1 MKKLAL
7 AAFAAAAA
15 CGGSS
20 TTKFPTI
27 TITAPGAGAS
37 VKLDS
42 TKIVPLQYTT
52 TDFVVKAISVC
63 GSESSACGHVHVL
76 IDGAL
81 CSAGGPYNNTSSAAP
96 TANADF
102 NKCDPSVVYRSHTI
116 TLELHTDGHNPIQ
129 NAGGQEIS
137 AAVAFTVTQ

>member
-1 MKKLAL
+1 MKRL
-7 AAFAAAAA
+7 AFAAVALAAA

-20 TTKFPTI
+20 TKYPTI
-27 TITAPGAGAS
+27 TITAPSANAS

-42 TKIVPLQYTT
+42 TKLVPLQYST
-52 TDFVVKAISVC
+52 TDFTVKPAGSC
-63 GSESSACGHVHVL
+63 GSESTSCGHVHVL

-81 CSAGGPYNNTSSAAP
+81 CSAGGPYNNTSYAAP

-102 NKCDPSVVYRSHTI
+102 SKCSSSVVYGSHTV
-116 TLELHTDGHNPIQ
+116 TLELHTDGHNPIN
-129 NAGGQEIS
+129 NASGQQIA